1 MSEDFMMQTSYEMAK
16 KAFSEGEVPVGAALF
31 HKKTGALIAKG
42 HNETLALCDPTAH
55 AEMLVIK
62 KACKVLETTHLNDY
76 VLVTTLE
83 PCAMC
88 ATACAHA
95 KVGEIRFGAYDVKS
109 GGTVNGARIFN
120 QQTCHH
126 KPEVYGGIMEGICSE
141 LLREFF
147 KKKRG
152 LGPV

>member
-1 MSEDFMMQTSYEMAK
+1 MSDDLMMQTPYEMAK
-16 KAFSEGEVPVGAALF
+16 KAMEEGEIPVGAALY
-31 HKKTGALIAKG
+31 HKGTGALIAKA

-62 KACKVLETTHLNDY
+62 KACQALETTHLNDY

-141 LLREFF
+141 LLRDFF
-147 KKKRG
+147 QKKRR
-152 LGPV
+152 LGAL